1 MSEVTVANLLQATA
15 GPLSDAQAESAL
27 LARMR
32 RFRQIEPLPPALAR
46 SWQRCL
52 DEYGLSPDAPPLP
65 MVH

>member
-15 GPLSDAQAESAL
+15 GPTSAAEAAL

-46 SWQRCL
+46 SW
-52 DEYGLSPDAPPLP
+52 
-65 MVH
+65 